1 MINGNDLFLLMFSL
15 SQSKEINTI
24 KKQFIEAIN
33 SLSDNFSWSYGD
45 NPQGEIYFKIASGAD
60 SFGFL
65 NLDKDSGK
73 PDNLTLTNI
82 SNATALLA
90 ILLQNAVRSKL
101 LEQQNTE
108 LLSEINDKNIFLQN
122 LINTVPS
129 GLYLYHI
136 DKNWFEI
143 LNPRFKEITGYT
155 SKAADD
161 ESLIYLEKIIHP
173 DDIKKLVEKHDI
185 LLKQKDDS
193 IRIST
198 FRINTESSGLK
209 WIRTHDIPFK
219 RDKDGKLLTILGIAD
234 DITDEI
240 KFTKQLEAS
249 LKEKQVLIREIHHRV
264 KNNLQI
270 VASLLNLQSSSI
282 RDTPYAI
289 FFDECRSRIMSMAH
303 VHEQLYKYDNLHNIN
318 FDKYLASFIKDIQNS
333 FDFESIS
340 VKIDINCT
348 NVILPIDQAIPLG
361 LMINEFLLNSY
372 KHAFVNTED
381 PHINI
386 SITQASDQ
394 YTLIYKDNGKG
405 YEDEGN
411 LRLVPGLGLDLVNSL
426 VLQIRAAFEHIN
438 HSGTQ
443 YKIIFSR
450 YAN

>member
-240 KFTKQLEAS
+240 MFTNQLEAS

-270 VASLLNLQSSSI
+270 VSSLLNLQASSI
-282 RDTPYAI
+282 RDTPYAT
-289 FFDECRSRIMSMAH
+289 FFDECRSRVMSMAH
-303 VHEQLYKYDNLHNIN
+303 VHEQLYRYDNLYNIN
-318 FDKYLASFIKDIQNS
+318 FDKYMFDFVKDIHNS
-333 FDFESIS
+333 FDSDLFH
-340 VKIDINCT
+340 VKIDIDCT
-348 NVILPIDQAIPLG
+348 NVMLPIDQAIPLG
-361 LMINEFLLNSY
+361 LIINEFLLNSY
-372 KHAFVNTED
+372 KHAFTD
-381 PHINI
+381 IKDSLISI
-386 SITQASDQ
+386 SITQVADQ

-405 YEDEGN
+405 YEDKDN
-411 LRLVPGLGLDLVNSL
+411 TRPVPGLGLDLVNSL
-426 VLQIRAAFEHIN
+426 ILQIRATFEHIN

-450 YAN
+450 HTR